1 MRTSC
6 RFAMAVH
13 VLAVLGYK
21 QGEHVTS
28 ALLAKSVNTN
38 PVVVRR
44 LLLALQRARLVET
57 RKGIGLGSRLSR
69 SPGRITLDEV
79 FRAVEEDDPF
89 VLPRNKPNRAC
100 PVGNCIQ
107 IAISEVF
114 ASARRALE
122 EDLSKTTLADVLDTV
137 ESCCSRASS
146 VETANN

>member
-1 MRTSC
+1 
-6 RFAMAVH
+6 MAVH

-21 QGEHVTS
+21 QGAHVTS
-28 ALLAKSVNTN
+28 TLLAKSVNTN
-38 PVVVRR
+38 PVVIRR
-44 LLLALQRARLVET
+44 LMLALQRAQLIET

-69 SPGRITLDEV
+69 SPARITLDQV
-79 FRAVEEDDPF
+79 FRAVEEEDPF
-89 VLPRNKPNRAC
+89 ILPRKKPNRAC

-122 EDLSKTTLADVLDTV
+122 EDLAKTTLAAVLNTV
-137 ESCCSRASS
+137 ESCCSREGS

>member
-21 QGEHVTS
+21 QGDHVTS
-28 ALLAKSVNTN
+28 TLLAKSVNTN
-38 PVVVRR
+38 PVVIRR
-44 LLLALQRARLVET
+44 LLLALQRGQLIET

-69 SPGRITLDEV
+69 SPARITLDEV

-89 VLPRNKPNRAC
+89 VLPRKKPNRAC

-114 ASARRALE
+114 ASAKKALV
-122 EDLSKTTLADVLDTV
+122 EDLSKTTLADVLNTV
-137 ESCCSRASS
+137 ESCFSRGEP
-146 VETANN
+146 VEIVNK